1 MKLDQK
7 PVAVVAALVAVEA
20 AALAVAVVVVMA
32 VAVVGEEEA
41 AIAVAVVADTK
52 DIANVKRRRSQ
63 PASFLFCGVEAY
75 TNSTCGLCG
84 MIPAL

>member
-7 PVAVVAALVAVEA
+7 PAAVVAALVAVEA

-41 AIAVAVVADTK
+41 AIAVAGAAVVADTK
-52 DIANVKRRRSQ
+52 DIANAKRRRSH
-63 PASFLFCGVEAY
+63 PASFLFCGDVEVTQTPRAA
-75 TNSTCGLCG
+75 C
-84 MIPAL
+84 AE

>member
-7 PVAVVAALVAVEA
+7 PAAVVAALVAVEA

-41 AIAVAVVADTK
+41 AIAVAVAAAVADTK
-52 DIANVKRRRSQ
+52 YIANVKDAGPSLR
-63 PASFLFCGVEAY
+63 LFFFVA
-75 TNSTCGLCG
+75 
-84 MIPAL
+84 